1 MPYQSN
7 SPRWEFTSGDR
18 TTLRT
23 IAVQALAMMNGNS
36 PSAGTKPVL
45 RSDYDA
51 WKNLAIGLTPTFNYS
66 PPPLPDIR

>member
-1 MPYQSN
+1 MPYPYN
-7 SPRWEFTSGDR
+7 SPRWEFSAGDR

-51 WKNLAIGLTPTFNYS
+51 WKNLAIGLTPTFNS
-66 PPPLPDIR
+66 VGPWPDTR